1 MSDIKWLDW
10 YGCYKES
17 NKPFYVPAAFAHPAK
32 MAIGLCRRIFEFM
45 EEKKMIKKGSIVV
58 DPFAGIGT
66 TLIMGTMLGYR
77 CIGNE
82 LEEKFVKL
90 TKENIEKHRKMFE
103 ATQRII
109 PVILQG
115 DSRQLSKL
123 ITEQSEVVVSS
134 SPYGQTQGGRGIA
147 KRGYHNEK
155 KRKGVYKRMVDTV
168 YEDKHFSKDNIS
180 NLKDGDINAILTSPA
195 YADISTGAGG
205 LNTKPAKKAGQQ
217 SGRSAEASS
226 QDTDQKYGRTVGQIA
241 RLKDKG
247 VEGIISSPPFN
258 ENKANVIHSG
268 DKGKHTYDA
277 NESKSRMKKD
287 YVLPENKNNIGS
299 LKGVDAAITSP
310 PFEDSIGSDDPKKRG
325 GLYRDP
331 KRAKDKNLT
340 GTYGKSEGQLGKEK
354 GETYWEAMKQVYIE
368 CWKILKKDG
377 HMAIVVKDFYRKG
390 QRVPLCD
397 NTVRLL
403 ENIGFKTVY
412 RIRAWTLTETIH
424 DDLFKGETVN
434 RKERKSFF
442 RRNYESKFPNNR
454 IDWEEILI
462 CKKISV

>member
-1 MSDIKWLDW
+1 
-10 YGCYKES
+10 
-17 NKPFYVPAAFAHPAK
+17 
-32 MAIGLCRRIFEFM
+32 
-45 EEKKMIKKGSIVV
+45 
-58 DPFAGIGT
+58 GID
-66 TLIMGTMLGYR
+66 
-77 CIGNE
+77 
-82 LEEKFVKL
+82 
-90 TKENIEKHRKMFE
+90 
-103 ATQRII
+103 A
-109 PVILQG
+109 VI
-115 DSRQLSKL
+115 
-123 ITEQSEVVVSS
+123 T
-134 SPYGQTQGGRGIA
+134 
-147 KRGYHNEK
+147 
-155 KRKGVYKRMVDTV
+155 
-168 YEDKHFSKDNIS
+168 
-180 NLKDGDINAILTSPA
+180 
-195 YADISTGAGG
+195 
-205 LNTKPAKKAGQQ
+205 
-217 SGRSAEASS
+217 
-226 QDTDQKYGRTVGQIA
+226 
-241 RLKDKG
+241 
-247 VEGIISSPPFN
+247 SPPFVN
-258 ENKANVIHSG
+258 QSLEKKFKSEEEKQKFLEGQRISHPGRSDKTLSNMMDRWNGITYSKKQIGKMKEG
-268 DKGKHTYDA
+268 DVH
-277 NESKSRMKKD
+277 
-287 YVLPENKNNIGS
+287 
-299 LKGVDAAITSP
+299 GVVTSP